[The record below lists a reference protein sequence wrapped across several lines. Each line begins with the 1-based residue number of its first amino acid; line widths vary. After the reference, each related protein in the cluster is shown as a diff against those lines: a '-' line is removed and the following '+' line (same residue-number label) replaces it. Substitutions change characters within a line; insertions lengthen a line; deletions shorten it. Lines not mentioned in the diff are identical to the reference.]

1 MKKMITYDGI
11 KQWFLILVYLHK
23 CFGYNMFR
31 RISLLHWPNNILLE
45 PQTIGYLTDQYL
57 IKTQL

>member
-1 MKKMITYDGI
+1 MHLNIEMKKMITYDGI

-31 RISLLHWPNNILLE
+31 RISSLH
-45 PQTIGYLTDQYL
+45 
-57 IKTQL
+57 